1 MIDNFVVQ
9 MSNDLVNSIL
19 GQYVAGRKLGVVMH
33 DDKEVLELVGEFLNF
48 NYGMES
54 EITGNKLIVKFP
66 EFKLPDVDIDD

>member
-1 MIDNFVVQ
+1 MNNWTVQ
-9 MSNDLVNSIL
+9 IANELSNHVL

-48 NYGMES
+48 NYGMDCEVLD
-54 EITGNKLIVKFP
+54 NKLVVKFP

>member
-1 MIDNFVVQ
+1 MNEWTVQ
-9 MSNDLVNSIL
+9 IANELSNHVL
-19 GQYVAGRKLGVVMH
+19 GQYVAGRKLGVAMH

-66 EFKLPDVDIDD
+66 EFKLREIDIDD

>member
-1 MIDNFVVQ
+1 MNNWTVQ
-9 MSNDLVNSIL
+9 MSNELANHVL

-66 EFKLPDVDIDD
+66 EFKLRELDIDD

>member
-1 MIDNFVVQ
+1 MNEWTVQ
-9 MSNDLVNSIL
+9 MANELSNHVL

-66 EFKLPDVDIDD
+66 EFKLREVDIDD

>member
-1 MIDNFVVQ
+1 MNNWTVQ
-9 MSNDLVNSIL
+9 MSNELINHVL

-66 EFKLPDVDIDD
+66 EFKLREVDIDD

>member
-1 MIDNFVVQ
+1 MDNWTVQ
-9 MSNDLVNSIL
+9 MANELSNHVL

-33 DDKEVLELVGEFLNF
+33 DDIEVLQLVGEFLNF

-66 EFKLPDVDIDD
+66 EFKLRELDIDD

>member
-1 MIDNFVVQ
+1 MNNWTVQ
-9 MSNDLVNSIL
+9 MSNELANHVL

-66 EFKLPDVDIDD
+66 EFKLRDIDIDD

>member
-1 MIDNFVVQ
+1 MNNWTVQ
-9 MSNDLVNSIL
+9 MSNELANHVL

-66 EFKLPDVDIDD
+66 EFKLREVDIDD

>member
-1 MIDNFVVQ
+1 MNEWTVQ
-9 MSNDLVNSIL
+9 MANELSNHVL

-66 EFKLPDVDIDD
+66 EFKLREIDIDD